1 MKNKLKLIFLFLFCF
16 SVSVFCQNISDY
28 YFELKNNFDIE
39 KIEIPFQP
47 DYSNINRWALIP
59 ADNSKYK
66 VDVFCLYPTI
76 LAGEGFK
83 LMDVTDEKLV
93 KKATNLSK
101 YYTGIFEGNAN
112 VYAPLYR
119 QASIELLALDKENQT
134 ELLMTAFS
142 DIMNSFEFYL
152 NHYNKGKPFILAGFS
167 QGSAMILELMKIRL
181 RDKNLQNKLVAAYII
196 GYSVTEDDLKQYPW
210 LKMAESAS
218 DIGCIISYNTQVA
231 ANGYSAVFH
240 KKSKAINPISWKTNN
255 VPSSK
260 KHYKGAVIYDYE
272 NNKFIK
278 SRPFETAYLEFGS
291 NALVVDVDTNQYK
304 GGQDIFKEG
313 VLHVYDYMFFYNNLK
328 ENAAVRINNYL
339 KKHKI
344 K

>member
-1 MKNKLKLIFLFLFCF
+1 MKLKSKIVFLLLFF
-16 SVSVFCQNISDY
+16 FAVTGFCQDSINY
-28 YFELKNNFDIE
+28 LELKNSFNIE
-39 KIEIPFQP
+39 NIAIPFQP
-47 DYSNINRWALIP
+47 DYSNGSRWALIP
-59 ADNSKYK
+59 ANNSKYK
-66 VDVFCLYPTI
+66 VDVFFVYPTI
-76 LAGEGFK
+76 FSGEGFK
-83 LMDVTDEKLV
+83 LMDVSDEKLI
-93 KKATNLSK
+93 KKAANLSK

-112 VYAPLYR
+112 IYAPLYR
-119 QASIELLALDKENQT
+119 QASIELLALDREQQV
-134 ELLMTAFS
+134 EFLMTAFS
-142 DIMNSFEFYL
+142 DILNSFDYYL
-152 NHYNKGKPFILAGFS
+152 RYYNKGKPFILAGFS

-181 RDKNLQNKLVAAYII
+181 RDKKLQDKLVAAYII

-218 DIGCIISYNTQVA
+218 DTGCIISYNTQVA

-255 VPSSK
+255 TPSSSK
-260 KHYKGAVIYDYE
+260 QYKGAFIYDYE

-278 SRPFETAYLEFGS
+278 ARPFETAYLEFGS
-291 NALVVDVDTNQYK
+291 NALVVDVNTKQYK
-304 GGQDIFKEG
+304 LGQDIFNEG